1 MSTIRPYRGLGRGGA
16 GAYEKFKQA
25 EPPPLARARASQN
38 HRVFHGDLDVPFA
51 EIAQSQILFHGR
63 SFAAAGRVLIRSP
76 RGGGDDRAGPREAQP
91 AQAQPIYTRPPSLV
105 AKENSSAAARIYIA
119 ASRLSKPD
127 TRKERLSLEAGRA
140 ERPSSQPLGP
150 LGFALRRMATVAAE
164 GGSGRRDAEAE
175 LNLPPGF
182 RFHPTDEELVVHY
195 LCRKVARQK
204 LPVPIIA
211 EVDLYKF
218 DPWELPEKALF
229 GRKEWYFFTPRDRKY
244 PNGSRP
250 NRAAGRGYWKATG
263 ADKPIAPKGSARTA
277 GIKKALVFYSGKAPR
292 GIKTDWIM
300 HEYRLADADRAPGKK
315 GSQKLDEWVLC
326 RLYNKKNNWEK
337 IKVEEQVAHHHRQN
351 GEVMDTLA
359 DTMSDSFQTHDS
371 DIDNASGM
379 QNNFG
384 GMAQGQA
391 MRNGIGNVTVKE
403 DNDWFTDLNLD
414 ELQASYMNLG
424 QTVNPNQLGQTV
436 NLAAG
441 QDHGYLQSM
450 SSPQMKI
457 WQTILPPF

>member
-1 MSTIRPYRGLGRGGA
+1 MA
-16 GAYEKFKQA
+16 M
-25 EPPPLARARASQN
+25 
-38 HRVFHGDLDVPFA
+38 
-51 EIAQSQILFHGR
+51 
-63 SFAAAGRVLIRSP
+63 AAA
-76 RGGGDDRAGPREAQP
+76 
-91 AQAQPIYTRPPSLV
+91 
-105 AKENSSAAARIYIA
+105 AAA
-119 ASRLSKPD
+119 
-127 TRKERLSLEAGRA
+127 A
-140 ERPSSQPLGP
+140 E
-150 LGFALRRMATVAAE
+150 
-164 GGSGRRDAEAE
+164 GSGRRDAEAE

-195 LCRKVARQK
+195 LCRKVARQL

-218 DPWELPEKALF
+218 DPWDLPEKALF

-263 ADKPIAPKGSARTA
+263 ADKPIAPRSTGRAA

-292 GIKTDWIM
+292 GVKTDWIM

-326 RLYNKKNNWEK
+326 RLYNKKNNWDK
-337 IKVEEQVAHHHRQN
+337 VKVEEQDAAAAHHGRPQN
-351 GEVMDTLA
+351 GEVMDALA

-371 DIDNASGM
+371 DNDNASAM
-379 QNNFG
+379 QNSFG
-384 GMAQGQA
+384 GMAQRQDTA
-391 MRNGIGNVTVKE
+391 VRNGMVAVKE

-414 ELQASYMNLG
+414 ELQASYMSLGHQVVNPNLG
-424 QTVNPNQLGQTV
+424 QQMVNP
-436 NLAAG
+436 AAG
-441 QDHGYLQSM
+441 QDHGYLQAI
-450 SSPQMKI
+450 SSPPMRM